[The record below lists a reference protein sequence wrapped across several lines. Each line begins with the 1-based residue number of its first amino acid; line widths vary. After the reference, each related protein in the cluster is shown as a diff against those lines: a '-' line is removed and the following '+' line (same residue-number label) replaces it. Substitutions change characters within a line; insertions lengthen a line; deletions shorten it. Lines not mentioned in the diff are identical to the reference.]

1 MRIDVMTLFPDFI
14 AQAAAVG
21 VVGRAQERGL
31 LSLHGWNPRDYAS
44 GGYRRVD
51 DRPFGGGPGMVMLLE
66 PLRACLE
73 AVRAAD
79 PVPAPVIYMSPQG
92 APLTQKKAREL
103 AALPRMILLCGR
115 YEGVDERFLQ
125 AEVDEELS
133 IGDYVLSGGELA
145 AAVVIDAVGRLQEG
159 ALNDAESAIQDSF
172 EGDGLLDCPHY
183 TQPSSH
189 PLGDVPAV
197 LRSGDH
203 AAIARWRRQQAL
215 GRTWLRRPDLL
226 DEAGLS
232 KADRLLLEAFRA
244 ALAGRDGGRVA
255 TRPGNPVECATL
267 GRFTSPDPIRISC
280 SAIRRLHQFPLSQDT
295 ITHTSIGANMSKLL
309 QEFEASQIT
318 RELPAFGPGDT
329 VVVNVKVK
337 EGNRERVQAYE
348 GVVIAKKNAGLN
360 SAFTVRKI
368 SHGYGVERV
377 FQTHSASIDSV
388 EVKRRGKVRAGKLYY
403 LRDLEGKAARIKE
416 DLAANAAA
424 KAARQAAAAAAE

>member
-31 LSLHGWNPRDYAS
+31 LSLHGWNPRDYAT

-51 DRPFGGGPGMVMLLE
+51 DRPFGGGPGMVMLIE
-66 PLRACLE
+66 PLQACLA

-79 PVPAPVIYMSPQG
+79 PTPAPVIYMSPQG

-115 YEGVDERFLQ
+115 YEGVDERFLE
-125 AEVDEELS
+125 ADVDEELS

-159 ALNDAESAIQDSF
+159 ALNDADSAVQDSF

-189 PLGDVPAV
+189 LLGDVPAV

-232 KADRLLLEAFRA
+232 KADRALLEAFRA
-244 ALAGRDGGRVA
+244 GLADRDG
-255 TRPGNPVECATL
+255 
-267 GRFTSPDPIRISC
+267 
-280 SAIRRLHQFPLSQDT
+280 
-295 ITHTSIGANMSKLL
+295 
-309 QEFEASQIT
+309 
-318 RELPAFGPGDT
+318 
-329 VVVNVKVK
+329 
-337 EGNRERVQAYE
+337 
-348 GVVIAKKNAGLN
+348 AG
-360 SAFTVRKI
+360 
-368 SHGYGVERV
+368 
-377 FQTHSASIDSV
+377 
-388 EVKRRGKVRAGKLYY
+388 
-403 LRDLEGKAARIKE
+403 
-416 DLAANAAA
+416 
-424 KAARQAAAAAAE
+424 

>member
-31 LSLHGWNPRDYAS
+31 LSLHGWNPRDYAT

-73 AVRAAD
+73 EVRAAD

-92 APLTQKKAREL
+92 APLTQKKVREL

-115 YEGVDERFLQ
+115 YEGVDERFLE

-226 DEAGLS
+226 DEAVLS
-232 KADRLLLEAFRA
+232 KADRILLDAFRA
-244 ALAGRDGGRVA
+244 DLAGR
-255 TRPGNPVECATL
+255 
-267 GRFTSPDPIRISC
+267 
-280 SAIRRLHQFPLSQDT
+280 H
-295 ITHTSIGANMSKLL
+295 GA
-309 QEFEASQIT
+309 
-318 RELPAFGPGDT
+318 G
-329 VVVNVKVK
+329 
-337 EGNRERVQAYE
+337 
-348 GVVIAKKNAGLN
+348 
-360 SAFTVRKI
+360 
-368 SHGYGVERV
+368 
-377 FQTHSASIDSV
+377 
-388 EVKRRGKVRAGKLYY
+388 
-403 LRDLEGKAARIKE
+403 
-416 DLAANAAA
+416 
-424 KAARQAAAAAAE
+424 

>member
-1 MRIDVMTLFPDFI
+1 MRIDVLTLFPDFI

-31 LSLHGWNPRDYAS
+31 LSLHGWNPRDYAT

-92 APLTQKKAREL
+92 APLTQKKVREL
-103 AALPRMILLCGR
+103 ATLPRMILLCGR

-183 TQPSSH
+183 TRPEVWEGQA
-189 PLGDVPAV
+189 VPEV
-197 LRSGDH
+197 LLSGHHGKIERWRRD
-203 AAIARWRRQQAL
+203 ARLQATARWRPEL
-215 GRTWLRRPDLL
+215 
-226 DEAGLS
+226 
-232 KADRLLLEAFRA
+232 
-244 ALAGRDGGRVA
+244 VA
-255 TRPGNPVECATL
+255 
-267 GRFTSPDPIRISC
+267 
-280 SAIRRLHQFPLSQDT
+280 
-295 ITHTSIGANMSKLL
+295 
-309 QEFEASQIT
+309 
-318 RELPAFGPGDT
+318 
-329 VVVNVKVK
+329 
-337 EGNRERVQAYE
+337 
-348 GVVIAKKNAGLN
+348 
-360 SAFTVRKI
+360 
-368 SHGYGVERV
+368 
-377 FQTHSASIDSV
+377 
-388 EVKRRGKVRAGKLYY
+388 
-403 LRDLEGKAARIKE
+403 
-416 DLAANAAA
+416 
-424 KAARQAAAAAAE
+424 AARQAGSLTTEDERFLASLR